1 MTLGEKL
8 LYLRK
13 NKGLSQEQL
22 AIQVLVSR
30 QAISKWELGE
40 SLPDTDKV
48 VKLTKIFDVTA
59 DFFLNDEIDI
69 PVGLTDDINK
79 EDIIQSML
87 EKEPAD
93 NSDRLALK
101 MHKQKTPGKT
111 WVPILFSGLTLILVV
126 ILYLLF
132 FR

>member
-69 PVGLTDDINK
+69 PVGLTD